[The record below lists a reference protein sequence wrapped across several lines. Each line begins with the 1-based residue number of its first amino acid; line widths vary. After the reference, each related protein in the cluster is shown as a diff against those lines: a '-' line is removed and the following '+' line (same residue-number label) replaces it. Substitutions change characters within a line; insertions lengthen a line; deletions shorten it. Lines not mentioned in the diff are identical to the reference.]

1 MNFLIKV
8 ILITQRR
15 KTHKSTLEIT
25 TFSDT
30 IRFYRTI
37 ADIVYSEKERL
48 FFFNSSYNR
57 DRDNPDIRQAECI
70 SLPVIEKR
78 KLR

>member
-1 MNFLIKV
+1 MQGKMTGKKNTMKIP
-8 ILITQRR
+8 I
-15 KTHKSTLEIT
+15 
-25 TFSDT
+25 FSDK
-30 IRFYRTI
+30 IRFFRTVFG
-37 ADIVYSEKERL
+37 IVYSEKERL

-78 KLR
+78 RLR